1 MHHHQQDSLHYFQ
14 FDALGQPA
22 GLNHAVF
29 SRRGG
34 VSAAPFSSLN
44 LSVSVPDDKANVY
57 ANRRR
62 AYGLFGRDTDTV
74 VHAHLVHETAV
85 ARVTQANNGTWLPR
99 CDALITDEP
108 GCALTMNYADC
119 APILLY
125 DPVRRAI
132 GLGHAG
138 WRGTVADVPGAMV
151 AAMAAEFGS
160 DPANL
165 LAAVGPSIGPCCYE
179 VGQDVIDAVG
189 TVFDDPATLL
199 PYPANGAAAPENG
212 TQRPHFDL
220 PEANRRQLAAA
231 GVPAQQIELA
241 ELCTACRTD
250 LFFSHRAE
258 NGRTGRFGAIL
269 MLTQPGSGRL
279 HTAGNL
285 VK

>member
-1 MHHHQQDSLHYFQ
+1 MHHHHQDALHYFQ
-14 FDALGQPA
+14 FDALSRPGG

-29 SRRGG
+29 SRQGG
-34 VSAAPFSSLN
+34 VSAAPFRSLN
-44 LSVSVPDDKANVY
+44 LSVSVPDNKSDVY

-74 VHAHLVHETAV
+74 VHAHLVHGTAV
-85 ARVTQANNGTWLPR
+85 AQVTQADNGTWLPHS
-99 CDALITDEP
+99 DALITNEP

-160 DPANL
+160 DPGDL

-189 TVFDDPATLL
+189 AAFDNPATLL
-199 PYPANGAAAPENG
+199 PYPVTEVATPATAVNTLSGER
-212 TQRPHFDL
+212 RPHFDL

-231 GVPAQQIELA
+231 GVAADRIELA
-241 ELCTACRTD
+241 DLCTACRTD

-258 NGRTGRFGAIL
+258 NGRTGRFGALL
-269 MLTQPGSGRL
+269 ML
-279 HTAGNL
+279 A
-285 VK
+285 